1 MENLN
6 KALESKFKS
15 QFPNSYIKITKS
27 ALFNPDKPS
36 CVIYLAL
43 KNSNWPNNIIQNDV
57 MYHVITLHPE
67 NDKIQ
72 LELQTGGLSVKPK
85 QSYLACAILKTN
97 LRKKTG
103 TESQVLSHFNKWIDN
118 LKTMVI
124 ENKNDLY
131 GIAHD
136 YHDFII

>member
-1 MENLN
+1 MENLHETLV
-6 KALESKFKS
+6 AKFLS
-15 QFPNSYIKITKS
+15 QFPDSFISIKKS

-36 CVIYLAL
+36 YAMYIAL

-57 MYHVITLHPE
+57 MYHVITLHAE

-85 QSYLACAILKTN
+85 QSYLACTVLKTN

-103 TESQVLSHFNKWIDN
+103 TESQLINHFNKWVDN

-131 GIAHD
+131 GID
-136 YHDFII
+136 YQNFII